1 MISLY
6 TLNLFK
12 ALLIIKNCDC
22 QYRAAR
28 LDKMKRL
35 MDDVPTEQE
44 AKNLKEYINEV
55 INGRNEQR
63 IHNEHATDAKGKSI
77 VDVLRGTNVNTMYQ
91 NYASHAI
98 ITTNE
103 AEIAKII
110 EHVKKEEKVIIET
123 LEKMDNRDEMREYLL
138 QKFCVHTLT
147 SFRRTIASHSFKPHP
162 KVVAERYQRTLFGL
176 FSFICVPCYFL
187 FVALFVFLF
196 GVQIGPQQTYAWLL
210 SALISLLQELLL
222 VRTAFVWTK
231 TIILP
236 SAVKQDVQTVYTTL
250 MKRTNFVMLRKYGLM
265 KDANARIQHVSLI
278 FYSLCVSAF

>member
-1 MISLY
+1 
-6 TLNLFK
+6 
-12 ALLIIKNCDC
+12 
-22 QYRAAR
+22 
-28 LDKMKRL
+28 MKTL
-35 MDDVPTEQE
+35 MDDVSTAEE
-44 AKNLKEYINEV
+44 AKHLKEYIQKV
-55 INGRNEQR
+55 IDNAT
-63 IHNEHATDAKGKSI
+63 NEHHIRKEHVAAANGKSI
-77 VDVLRGTNVNTMYQ
+77 VDVMRGTNVNTMYQ

-103 AEIAKII
+103 AEIIKII
-110 EHVKKEEKVIIET
+110 DHVKKEAKVIKET
-123 LEKMDNRDEMREYLL
+123 LKKMDNLDEMREYLL

-162 KVVAERYQRTLFGL
+162 KVIAQRYKRTLFGL
-176 FSFICVPCYFL
+176 FSFIFIPCYFL
-187 FVALFVFLF
+187 FIALFVFLF

-222 VRTAFVWTK
+222 VRTVFVWTK

-265 KDANARIQHVSLI
+265 KDANARIQHVSLM
-278 FYSLCVSAF
+278 FRLSL